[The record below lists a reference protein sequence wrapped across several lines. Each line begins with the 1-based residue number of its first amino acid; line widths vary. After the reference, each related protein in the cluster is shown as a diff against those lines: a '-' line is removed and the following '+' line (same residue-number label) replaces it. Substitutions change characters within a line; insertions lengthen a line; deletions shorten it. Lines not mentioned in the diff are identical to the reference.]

1 MEEILLV
8 SIVNHT
14 VESAIM
20 LTRIC
25 PIVFPPLGLKFPSDK
40 EDFLVEV
47 CILLSL
53 VIFEPCRRGA
63 KVKNKCNDKSYET
76 IL

>member
-14 VESAIM
+14 GNSVIVYS
-20 LTRIC
+20 RIC
-25 PIVFPPLGLKFPSDK
+25 PRVFIHIGMEFPSDR
-40 EDFLVEV
+40 EDLLVEM

-53 VIFEPCRRGA
+53 VIFKPCGRGE
-63 KVKNKCNDKSYET
+63 KLGNK
-76 IL
+76 

>member
-14 VESAIM
+14 VNSVIVYS
-20 LTRIC
+20 RIC
-25 PIVFPPLGLKFPSDK
+25 PRVFIHIGMEFPSDR
-40 EDFLVEV
+40 EDLLVEM

-53 VIFEPCRRGA
+53 VIFGQSRKGS
-63 KVKNKCNDKSYET
+63 KVESK
-76 IL
+76 